1 MVSDR
6 GLDLS
11 ASVANRYAAA
21 PSTPQPL
28 RERIVSINSI
38 VNKIISV
45 PANSIVN
52 ISTTAEKSRIEAQRM
67 QDVLT
72 LLNSLTGREEATI
85 KLIIDCLYDVGY
97 VNAIDNKI
105 RMKPLNSV
113 AKLVARKSK
122 PLVRIV
128 AWRWF
133 KKNCPTLIVRW
144 LYGKVKF

>member
-1 MVSDR
+1 MSATTRSKSALIPLSR
-6 GLDLS
+6 GES
-11 ASVANRYAAA
+11 
-21 PSTPQPL
+21 
-28 RERIVSINSI
+28 IVNSHAI

-52 ISTTAEKSRIEAQRM
+52 ISSTAEKSRLEAQRM

-72 LLNSLTGREEATI
+72 LLDSLTGREEATI

-97 VNAIDNKI
+97 VNAIDRKV
-105 RMKPLNSV
+105 RVKPLNSI

-122 PLVRIV
+122 PIVRIV

-133 KKNCPTLIVRW
+133 KKNCPMLIVRW

>member
-1 MVSDR
+1 VR
-6 GLDLS
+6 VADLRS
-11 ASVANRYAAA
+11 R
-21 PSTPQPL
+21 STQPL
-28 RERIVSINSI
+28 CVRIVNLNSI

-52 ISTTAEKSRIEAQRM
+52 ISATAEKSRIEAQRM

-72 LLNSLTGREEATI
+72 LLDSLTGREEATI

-122 PLVRIV
+122 PIVRIV

>member
-1 MVSDR
+1 M
-6 GLDLS
+6 
-11 ASVANRYAAA
+11 
-21 PSTPQPL
+21 
-28 RERIVSINSI
+28 
-38 VNKIISV
+38 NKIISV
-45 PANSIVN
+45 PASSIVN
-52 ISTTAEKSRIEAQRM
+52 LSTTAEKSLIEAQRM

-85 KLIIDCLYDVGY
+85 KLIIDCLYDIGY
-97 VNAIDNKI
+97 VNAIDKKI
-105 RMKPLNSV
+105 RLRPLNSI

-122 PLVRIV
+122 PVVRIV

>member
-1 MVSDR
+1 
-6 GLDLS
+6 
-11 ASVANRYAAA
+11 
-21 PSTPQPL
+21 
-28 RERIVSINSI
+28 

-52 ISTTAEKSRIEAQRM
+52 VSTTAEKSRIEAQRM

-105 RMKPLNSV
+105 RMRPLNSV